1 MSTNNGSHTG
11 GDKNFWRNKR
21 VDNYDAIQTILSEKK
36 AVEQENI
43 ARIINYFC
51 DLYQID
57 NPSILD
63 IGCGPGTPITLT
75 RYILEKVPECSL
87 VGADGSEEMIAKFND
102 TLSSAYGGRFSGLVS
117 DFNSDRFWE
126 HEINRKFDFV
136 ISSSAL
142 HYLSDQRR
150 KPFFREVYEHLSD
163 RGVFIAGI
171 GLRADNH
178 TIEEMEQT
186 FRFEFTFNKMKEAG
200 RATNFTD
207 FRHSAETKE
216 AQAKINWQS
225 SDVWLSSIRD
235 AGSSGAE
242 IVWQVWVRSIF
253 LAVK

>member
-102 TLSSAYGGRFSGLVS
+102 TLSSAYGGRFSGLTQTDSGNMKSTGSSTLLSHPVLCTICRTS
-117 DFNSDRFWE
+117 GEN
-126 HEINRKFDFV
+126 H
-136 ISSSAL
+136 SSAKYMNTCL
-142 HYLSDQRR
+142 IGEYLLPVLD
-150 KPFFREVYEHLSD
+150 YGLTTILSKKW
-163 RGVFIAGI
+163 
-171 GLRADNH
+171 N
-178 TIEEMEQT
+178 
-186 FRFEFTFNKMKEAG
+186 
-200 RATNFTD
+200 
-207 FRHSAETKE
+207 RHSVLNLRLTK
-216 AQAKINWQS
+216 
-225 SDVWLSSIRD
+225 
-235 AGSSGAE
+235 
-242 IVWQVWVRSIF
+242 
-253 LAVK
+253 